1 LHGGAPPY
9 TKNTHLTDTTVD
21 PQCYSLL
28 LLLLDAGVGVGDLNV
43 ELEGALEDGDPLAG
57 RHVVGDLSGHGA
69 VVHQEGGEV
78 RGVVHQEGLEAI
90 GAEELGLLV
99 RSVTNRGLTNGAAE
113 ATTDAV
119 INTLGLPPGLL
130 LGNRTMGEHHC
141 KEDKIK

>member
-1 LHGGAPPY
+1 MVPHNNKHPKKPEGRAGS
-9 TKNTHLTDTTVD
+9 
-21 PQCYSLL
+21 SLL
-28 LLLLDAGVGVGDLNV
+28 LLLLLHAGVGVGNLNIK
-43 ELEGALEDGDPLAG
+43 LEGALEDGDPLAG
-57 RHVVGDLSGHGA
+57 RHIVGNLSGHGA
-69 VVHQEGGEV
+69 VVHQQGGEV

-130 LGNRTMGEHHC
+130 LGKRMVSTIA
-141 KEDKIK
+141 KRIK